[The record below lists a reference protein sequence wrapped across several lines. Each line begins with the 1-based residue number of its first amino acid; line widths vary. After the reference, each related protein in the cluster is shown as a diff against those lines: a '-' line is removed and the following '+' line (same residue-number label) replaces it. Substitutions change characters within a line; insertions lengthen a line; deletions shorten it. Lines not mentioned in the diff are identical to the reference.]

1 MKKKDLEVCWTG
13 RWSRPSLAD
22 RNIIVHLFYYQTYKV
37 VIINRRRV
45 VNSNGLSTFLKKQI
59 NINN

>member
-1 MKKKDLEVCWTG
+1 MMYYWTG

-37 VIINRRRV
+37 IIINRRRV
-45 VNSNGLSTFLKKQI
+45 VNRNGLSSQHSLYIKSVIIPEQ
-59 NINN
+59 